1 MSTSFHEWAAA
12 DTDPTTLRR
21 VDQARTDFALIES
34 NLEFIASQLAKQ
46 PTRGDLAKTAL
57 GIIFCSAVLTTLFVW
72 IAWRRPATRAGAI
85 IAVAIAL
92 ACAGPLTAKEYR
104 SREVAREFQREHPCP
119 STGLPSGG
127 CPGYR
132 RDHVVPLACAGPDSV
147 SNMQWQTIRDARAKD
162 RWEQTVSPPATRAR
176 AHARGHQLGEPV
188 GRGIP
193 SGTACVRAR
202 ARASARRACGRGIQ
216 RRGTC

>member
-127 CPGYR
+127 CPLLAITR
-132 RDHVVPLACAGPDSV
+132 PAISSVLSSSPAAVRSTPRQSRDSSFLA
-147 SNMQWQTIRDARAKD
+147 K
-162 RWEQTVSPPATRAR
+162 
-176 AHARGHQLGEPV
+176 
-188 GRGIP
+188 
-193 SGTACVRAR
+193 
-202 ARASARRACGRGIQ
+202 
-216 RRGTC
+216 